1 MVNLKKKQ
9 RVETLSQLI
18 KEHPNLILLQLG
30 KITHKQLEEMRKS
43 LSGKSTLKV
52 IKNSLLEKALNKCLP
67 EKPVF
72 KDLKKQFL
80 PLKNQNISLFLK
92 SDWFESLKIIDNY
105 LKKDYP
111 LKFKFAVIEEQVYD
125 DISLNKIAALPPKN
139 LLLAQVIGN
148 IKAPIYRLYRSLNTP
163 LVKLIYIFKNKKIV
177 NS

>member
-9 RVETLSQLI
+9 RVEALAQLI
-18 KEHPNLILLQLG
+18 KDHPNLILLQLG
-30 KITHKQLEEMRKS
+30 KITHKQLEDIRKS
-43 LSGKSTLKV
+43 LSDKSTLKV
-52 IKNSLLEKALNKCLP
+52 IKNSLLEKALNKFLS
-67 EKPVF
+67 EKPIF
-72 KDLKKQFL
+72 KDLKKQFF

-105 LKKDYP
+105 LKKDYA
-111 LKFKFAVIEEQVYD
+111 LKFKFAVIEEQLYD

-148 IKAPIYRLYRSLNTP
+148 IKTPIYRLYRSLNTP